1 MLESKGCHGMRQ
13 TKSLHHL
20 KRSFPLFF
28 FSQCISRSPVRRFR
42 NTRMTCWKVPT
53 TELLYSSFKC
63 LTEYIPSLPFLSRR
77 GKVQIFKQEA
87 LATMTKLEV
96 KQVTYKVH
104 LYWFKLHHNNI
115 KLFHLTQVVK
125 QRNFP
130 GVDWSVTATNFKKR
144 KESITVISSDPL
156 ETNTAGHFM

>member
-28 FSQCISRSPVRRFR
+28 FSQCISRSPVTRFH
-42 NTRMTCWKVPT
+42 NTRMTCCKVPT
-53 TELLYSSFKC
+53 TALLYSFQFKC
-63 LTEYIPSLPFLSRR
+63 LTKCIPSLPFLSGR
-77 GKVQIFKQEA
+77 GKVQIFKYEA

-115 KLFHLTQVVK
+115 KLFHITQVVK

-130 GVDWSVTATNFKKR
+130 GVDWSETATNFKTT
-144 KESITVISSDPL
+144 KESITVIGSDPL
-156 ETNTAGHFM
+156 